1 MSRLHMGGH
10 TDLLFVH
17 INKTG
22 GSSIEEALDL
32 RSRHRTALQIIGEVG
47 LQTWRDCFTFTVV
60 RNPWDKV
67 VSHYAYRV
75 QTNQTGLRDSPVP
88 FGEWVREA
96 YGNRNPR
103 FYDKPMM
110 FMPQLD
116 WITDTEGGILVN
128 FVARFESLQ
137 GDFERVC
144 ARIGRAP
151 RMLPHRKSS
160 QRGAYPEYYDE
171 ETRQIVAR
179 WFRRDIEAFDYR
191 F

>member
-10 TDLLFVH
+10 TDFLFVH

-22 GSSIEEALDL
+22 GSSIKQALDL

-103 FYDKPMM
+103 FYNKPMM

-128 FVARFESLQ
+128 FVARFENLQ
-137 GDFERVC
+137 VDFERVC

-151 RMLPHRKSS
+151 SMLPRRKSS
-160 QRGAYPEYYDE
+160 HRGVYPEYYDE
-171 ETRQIVAR
+171 ETREIVAR